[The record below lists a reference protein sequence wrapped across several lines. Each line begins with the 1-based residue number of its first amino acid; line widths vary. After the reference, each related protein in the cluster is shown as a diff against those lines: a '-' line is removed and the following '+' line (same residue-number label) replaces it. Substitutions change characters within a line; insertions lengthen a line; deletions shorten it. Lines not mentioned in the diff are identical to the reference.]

1 MTNSITHVGIALTFG
16 LVILVSV
23 FTFGHISGGH
33 FNPAV
38 TVGFLIKKEMSVKD
52 ASYYIA
58 TQIIVAITASLTI
71 FLLFGNVASL
81 GTTMPSG
88 SLLQSFILEL
98 ILTFFLIFVILTVTS
113 DKKSKAFA
121 GLAIGGTIT
130 LEALFGG
137 PISGASMNPARSI
150 GPAIISGN
158 FNHLWLYIVATI
170 LGAILA
176 SLLYMIVTDK
186 EEEEVKE

>member
-1 MTNSITHVGIALTFG
+1 
-16 LVILVSV
+16 
-23 FTFGHISGGH
+23 
-33 FNPAV
+33 
-38 TVGFLIKKEMSVKD
+38 
-52 ASYYIA
+52 
-58 TQIIVAITASLTI
+58 
-71 FLLFGNVASL
+71 
-81 GTTMPSG
+81 MPSG